1 MRSTPLT
8 STPSTAS
15 RSVASGTLFGVG
27 CAFSYGLTVVF
38 GRRLATSGFKAPTVL
53 GTRFGI
59 AAIATLLLLQ
69 VMRKPL
75 LPAPGERVRVFL
87 LGAIGYAF
95 ESSCFFAGLERG
107 SAAAVALIFY
117 CYPAIVTIVQRD
129 FSRRSA
135 LTIALST
142 GGTVL
147 IVTAGGGVDISNAGV
162 AFALLAAFS
171 FAGYL
176 IAGHRLVDKTDSLTT
191 AAWVAAGTSMSLV
204 LRGVVTSSLQS
215 PGGYWPSLIG
225 NGLASASAFAL
236 MFAALRRIGPRRTGI
251 VMTLEAAFA
260 VVLAAIFLDETI
272 GGLQLVGGAAILA
285 ATTLTGLEREDVAAE
300 A

>member
-1 MRSTPLT
+1 M
-8 STPSTAS
+8 
-15 RSVASGTLFGVG
+15 
-27 CAFSYGLTVVF
+27 VF
-38 GRRLATSGFKAPTVL
+38 GRHLATSGFKAPTVL
-53 GTRFGI
+53 GMRFGI
-59 AAIATLLLLQ
+59 AALATLGLLQ

-87 LGAIGYAF
+87 LGAVGYAF

-117 CYPAIVTIVQRD
+117 CYPAIVTVVQRE
-129 FSRRSA
+129 FSRRNL

-147 IVTAGGGVDISNAGV
+147 IVTAGTGVSISNTGV
-162 AFALLAAFS
+162 AFALLAALS
-171 FAGYL
+171 FAAYL
-176 IAGHRLVDKTDSLTT
+176 IAGHRFVHETNSLTT
-191 AAWVAAGTSMSLV
+191 AAWVAAGTSLSLI

-215 PGGYWPSLIG
+215 PRGYWPPLIG

-260 VVLAAIFLDETI
+260 VVLAAVFLNETI
-272 GGLQLVGGAAILA
+272 GALQLLGGAGILA
-285 ATTLTGLEREDVAAE
+285 ATTLTGLERDVAAE

>member
-1 MRSTPLT
+1 M
-8 STPSTAS
+8 
-15 RSVASGTLFGVG
+15 
-27 CAFSYGLTVVF
+27 F

-59 AAIATLLLLQ
+59 AAIATIALLKL
-69 VMRKPL
+69 MRKPL
-75 LPAPGERVRVFL
+75 LPAPGERLRVVL
-87 LGAIGYAF
+87 LGAVGYAF

-117 CYPAIVTIVQRD
+117 CYPAIVTVAQRD
-129 FSRRSA
+129 FSQRTA

-142 GGTVL
+142 GGTIL
-147 IVTAGGGVDISNAGV
+147 IVSAGGGVHISATGV
-162 AFALLAAFS
+162 GFVLLAALS

-176 IAGHRLVDKTDSLTT
+176 IAGHSLVHKTDSLTT
-191 AAWVAAGTSMSLV
+191 AAWVAAGTSMSLIV
-204 LRGVVTSSLQS
+204 RGIVTTSLQS
-215 PGGYWPSLIG
+215 PAGYVAPLIA

-260 VVLAAIFLDETI
+260 VVLAAAFLGETI
-272 GGLQLVGGAAILA
+272 GPFQVLGGAAILS
-285 ATTLTGLEREDVAAE
+285 ATTMTGLERDVATE